1 MATTIELEDKNL
13 KSSLLGLAVALI
25 EIIKDTL
32 KVQAV
37 RRMEKGKLSDEE
49 IERLGKAL
57 MNLEKAVEEIKEEH
71 AIKAAVKDFRDGLDN
86 GVVNA
91 LENLINEVNEE
102 KLLCKGEVEDG

>member
-1 MATTIELEDKNL
+1 MTATIELEDKNL
-13 KSSLLGLAVALI
+13 KSNLLGLAVALV

-32 KVQAV
+32 KLQAV

-71 AIKAAVKDFRDGLDN
+71 AIGKAVKDVRNELDN

-91 LENLINEVNEE
+91 LENIIVEE
-102 KLLCKGEVEDG
+102 KLMQSKGEAADG